1 MGEPTLRRGFIEV
14 KAVLVD
20 IGQLLDTGSASVFV
34 IGKERINKL
43 NPTPA
48 PCM

>member
-1 MGEPTLRRGFIEV
+1 MGETTLRREFIGV

-20 IGQLLDTGSASVFV
+20 IGQLLDTSSASVFV
-34 IGKERINKL
+34 IGKGRINKL

-48 PCM
+48 PSM